1 MSDFDFSKVICDNI
15 KFIPQKSQAVKDLEK
30 EYEKQSKYILDKI
43 NEKYY
48 NSIMSDRI
56 KLQRQQELMGLKRR
70 FLDPISE
77 RITQLAKVEVNT
89 AMIQISVDIDLPI
102 SAT

>member
-1 MSDFDFSKVICDNI
+1 MSDFDFSKVTYDNI

-30 EYEKQSKYILDKI
+30 EYEKQCKYIQDKI
-43 NEKYY
+43 NEKYCGT
-48 NSIMSDRI
+48 IDSDGI

-89 AMIQISVDIDLPI
+89 AMIQISV
-102 SAT
+102 SATIL